1 MLLIIIGAEGIAGW
15 GSWGPG
21 RQDLLGHDTKSSG
34 HEANGWS
41 FGVVGNLRRCLE
53 VAIDRLLWLLGLCC
67 SCSSSSRAIAVLL
80 ICINDNESHKTCV
93 VVVVARLSCRSLLVS
108 TFLFGSFFI
117 KKYCWLAAAFSSSCN
132 MLYVLVHCIN

>member
-41 FGVVGNLRRCLE
+41 FGLVGNLRRCLE
-53 VAIDRLLWLLGLCC
+53 VAIDRLLWLLD
-67 SCSSSSRAIAVLL
+67 LL
-80 ICINDNESHKTCV
+80 LLLRQLLESH
-93 VVVVARLSCRSLLVS
+93 CRTPNLH
-108 TFLFGSFFI
+108 
-117 KKYCWLAAAFSSSCN
+117 K
-132 MLYVLVHCIN
+132 